1 MSSLLLKQMIE
12 TAATLGVAS
21 VAGIWAVTKNLYD
34 RLDRLDQRLDR
45 QSLKVAE
52 QYVTKN
58 ELREMIEE
66 VSGHC
71 VRIEGKLD
79 RLLLDKDR

>member
-1 MSSLLLKQMIE
+1 MIE
-12 TAATLGVAS
+12 TAATVGIAG
-21 VAGIWAVTKNLYD
+21 VAGIWALTKNLYD
-34 RLDRLDQRLDR
+34 RLDRLDRRLDR
-45 QSLKVAE
+45 QELKVAE

-58 ELREMIEE
+58 ELREVIEE

-71 VRIEGKLD
+71 VRIENKLD

>member
-1 MSSLLLKQMIE
+1 MSPLLLVKMVE
-12 TAATLGVAS
+12 TAATVGIAGVA
-21 VAGIWAVTKNLYD
+21 GLWALTKNLYD
-34 RLDRLDQRLDR
+34 RLDRLDRRLDR
-45 QSLKVAE
+45 QELKVAE
-52 QYVTKN
+52 QYVSKN
-58 ELREMIEE
+58 ELKDAIEE

>member
-1 MSSLLLKQMIE
+1 MIE
-12 TAATLGVAS
+12 TAATVGIAGVA
-21 VAGIWAVTKNLYD
+21 GLWALTKNLYD
-34 RLDRLDQRLDR
+34 RLDRLDRRLDR
-45 QSLKVAE
+45 QELKVAE

-71 VRIEGKLD
+71 VRIENKLD
-79 RLLLDKDR
+79 KLLLNKER

>member
-1 MSSLLLKQMIE
+1 MIE
-12 TAATLGVAS
+12 TAATIGIAG
-21 VAGIWAVTKNLYD
+21 VAGIWALTKNLYD
-34 RLDRLDQRLDR
+34 RLDRLDRRLDC
-45 QSLKVAE
+45 QELKVAE

-58 ELREMIEE
+58 ELRDAIEE

-71 VRIEGKLD
+71 VRIENKLD